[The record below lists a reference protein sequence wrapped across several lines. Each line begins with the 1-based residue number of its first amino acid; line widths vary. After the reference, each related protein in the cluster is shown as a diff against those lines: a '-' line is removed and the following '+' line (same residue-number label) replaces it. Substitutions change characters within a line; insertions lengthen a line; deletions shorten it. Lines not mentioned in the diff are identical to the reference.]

1 VIVAGLTGSIAMGK
15 SETAKMFAARDIPV
29 FDSDQAVHELYAKGG
44 EAVGPLSAIAPAA
57 IVDGA
62 VDRQRLAGLLREDP
76 PLLKKIEAVVHPLV
90 KSRQMMFLEQARAD
104 GVPLVVLDIPL
115 LFETGRDKDVD
126 KILVVSAPPA
136 IQRERAL
143 RRPGMTV
150 EKLEFILAR
159 QTPDDE
165 KRARADYVI
174 DTSYDLETTARQVE
188 RIIAELK
195 NTGQAE

>member
-1 VIVAGLTGSIAMGK
+1 
-15 SETAKMFAARDIPV
+15 
-29 FDSDQAVHELYAKGG
+29 
-44 EAVGPLSAIAPAA
+44 
-57 IVDGA
+57 
-62 VDRQRLAGLLREDP
+62 
-76 PLLKKIEAVVHPLV
+76 
-90 KSRQMMFLEQARAD
+90 MMFLEQARAD